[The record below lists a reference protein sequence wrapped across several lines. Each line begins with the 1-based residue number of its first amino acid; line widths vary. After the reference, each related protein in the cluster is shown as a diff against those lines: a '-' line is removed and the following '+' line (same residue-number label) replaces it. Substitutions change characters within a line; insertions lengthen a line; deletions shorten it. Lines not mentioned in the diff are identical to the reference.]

1 MHEIELSG
9 KWFGQHVE
17 LAYFD
22 GAAGERFEQSHIKVN

>member
-9 KWFGQHVE
+9 KRFGQHVE

-22 GAAGERFEQSHIKVN
+22 GAAGERFEQSHIKIN